1 MKLNRELIETAEKLD
16 RLNEEWEDAS
26 ADVAA
31 LSPAP
36 EHAASPAK

>member
-1 MKLNRELIETAEKLD
+1 VKLNRELSEHAEKLG

-31 LSPAP
+31 LQL
-36 EHAASPAK
+36 